1 MDSLSFFL
9 IRTILLGLC
18 FIPKLIFGY
27 PAPAIPQ
34 HPEQVTESLD
44 ALKKSI
50 KQIEI
55 VLNEKQKEESA
66 TLSALE
72 GLEKRIGE
80 NSEKSREI
88 QRNIKVKQEEL
99 RALEDKSEQL
109 TQSHQAE
116 QAALA
121 EQMTARF
128 KTFKK
133 EKLQLFF
140 GQHDLT
146 RLLRVKHYYN
156 YFNQARKAYLDAL
169 SLATRETVD
178 AQASVKKEQENLKL
192 LEAERLHEE
201 QNLQLDRTS
210 RTALLKEIN
219 SVLSTQKA
227 NLSQMK
233 KQEKMLTELTQSLQK
248 NITKFAL
255 PEPNLPFAKMKGKLL
270 SPIQGNQYS
279 LKTLAKTLLKDKNSV
294 YLEAT
299 EGTEVRAI
307 YEGRVVFADWLRGLG
322 QLLIIDHGNGFMSLY
337 GYNQILY
344 KMPGDAVKMGEK
356 ISLVGQSGGQAK
368 PGLYF
373 EIRKDGDPL
382 DPTPW
387 FQS

>member
-1 MDSLSFFL
+1 MDSFFFYL
-9 IRTILLGLC
+9 IRITLLVALL
-18 FIPKLIFGY
+18 IPRLAGGY
-27 PAPAIPQ
+27 PAPAIQQ
-34 HPEQVTESLD
+34 HPEQAAESLD
-44 ALKKSI
+44 ALKKTI

-55 VLNEKQKEESA
+55 SLNEKQKEESEA
-66 TLSALE
+66 LSALE
-72 GLEKRIGE
+72 ALETRIGE
-80 NSEKSREI
+80 NSEKLRTI
-88 QRNIKVKQEEL
+88 QKNIKIKEQEL
-99 RALEDKSEQL
+99 VALEEKSDKLSQ
-109 TQSHQAE
+109 THQAE

-121 EQMTARF
+121 EQMAARF

-169 SLATRETVD
+169 TLATRETID
-178 AQASVKKEQENLKL
+178 ARLSVKKEQENLKL
-192 LEAERLHEE
+192 LESERLHEE
-201 QNLQLDRTS
+201 QNLKSDKTS
-210 RTALLKEIN
+210 RTNLLKEIN
-219 SVLSTQKA
+219 TALSTQKA

-233 KQEKMLTELTQSLQK
+233 RQEKMLTELTQSLQK
-248 NITKFAL
+248 KITKFSL

-279 LKTLAKTLLKDKNSV
+279 LKTLAKTLLKDKKSV
-294 YLEAT
+294 YLGAT

-344 KMPGDAVKMGEK
+344 KMPGDTVKTGEK

-387 FQS
+387 FQA

>member
-1 MDSLSFFL
+1 MDSFSFSL
-9 IRTILLGLC
+9 IRTTLLSLCLIPGLS
-18 FIPKLIFGY
+18 LGY
-27 PAPAIPQ
+27 PAPAIQQ
-34 HPEQVTESLD
+34 HPEQAAESLD

-50 KQIEI
+50 KQIEMA
-55 VLNEKQKEESA
+55 LSEKQKEESEA
-66 TLSALE
+66 LSALE
-72 GLEKRIGE
+72 ELERRIGE
-80 NSEKSREI
+80 NSEKLREI
-88 QRNIKVKQEEL
+88 QKNIKAKQEEL
-99 RALEDKSEQL
+99 SVLEDKSEKL
-109 TQSHQAE
+109 AQSHQTE

-121 EQMTARF
+121 EQMIARF

-169 SLATRETVD
+169 NLATRETVD
-178 AQASVKKEQENLKL
+178 AQNSVKKEQENLKL
-192 LEAERLHEE
+192 LEIERLHEE

-219 SVLSTQKA
+219 VALSTQKA

-233 KQEKMLTELTQSLQK
+233 QQEKMLTELTQSLQK

-270 SPIQGNQYS
+270 SPIQGHQYS
-279 LKTLAKTLLKDKNSV
+279 LKTLAKTLLKDKNTV
-294 YLEAT
+294 YLEAA

-344 KMPGDAVKMGEK
+344 KMPGDTVKMGEK